1 MAKKKTNI
9 GLSILYGITF
19 LAPVTYSL
27 LAYEMDVV
35 QRMFFFS
42 TSVLLFLVYLLR
54 LNTDKSIQLNKFLLM
69 LFIIFPFTFLTAF
82 VNDSAS
88 LLLLKLSDI
97 IIPLSIILQS
107 VIVFFILGEEKF
119 LKVVSYSVVIIS
131 TLFSLIGVLEVFQIK
146 ILPLPSVIPPGSTL
160 GHRSFAAEY
169 LLPALPFLLILNE
182 YVTKERKIYLLFAAV
197 VNLSFL
203 LFTRNR
209 AALIILIVVIVLYV
223 IYILLKKKKRDR
235 LKTLAPIIGVIMI
248 SFLFSLIPV
257 KGTERPGLET
267 TASTFFDSEFKSNVL
282 RLNFWD
288 ASIQMIKAEPLIGIG
303 LFKWSGYYPQYH
315 GDYFNDKNL
324 FYVQNIHAHNDFLE
338 VFTESGFAAV
348 IVFILIYITV
358 SLSLFNRSRRNEK
371 YFPLLLTFLITFAF
385 SFVAFPNYKFASC
398 FLASVVSG
406 VALIG
411 STEKGNKPFTIKMIH
426 FKWALC
432 VVLIV
437 GGAVSYIKLKSE
449 ISFGQAMYLK
459 ERRQYLLMLQKLEE
473 VSEIFYPLDT
483 SKQPVD
489 YYRGIANSF
498 LGMHSESLKNNL
510 SAQELAPFNPIIM
523 QNVAAS
529 YHDLGNLNIAIE
541 QYEKVRKHFPNYIN
555 AQVNL
560 LNLYSE
566 TGKTEKAKELYNELF
581 EKSPGNPRLIEFK
594 TKFQAEQR

>member
-1 MAKKKTNI
+1 MTKKKTNI
-9 GLSILYGITF
+9 GLSILFGITF

-54 LNTDKSIQLNKFLLM
+54 FNTDKAIKLNKFLLI
-69 LFIIFPFTFLTAF
+69 LFVIFPFTFLTSF
-82 VNDSAS
+82 FNNSAS
-88 LLLLKLSDI
+88 LLFLKLSDVI
-97 IIPLSIILQS
+97 VPLSIILQS
-107 VIVFFILGEEKF
+107 ALLFFILGEEKF
-119 LKVVSYSVVIIS
+119 FKVVSYSVVIIS
-131 TLFSLIGVLEVFQIK
+131 TSFSLIGVLEVLQIK

-182 YVTKERKIYLLFAAV
+182 YITKERKIYLLLAAV
-197 VNLSFL
+197 FNISFL

-209 AALIILIVVIVLYV
+209 AGMIILTVVAILY
-223 IYILLKKKKRDR
+223 IIFILIKKEKGSK
-235 LKTLAPIIGVIMI
+235 LKTLTPILSVLVI
-248 SFLFSLIPV
+248 SFLISLIPV
-257 KGTERPGLET
+257 KGTERPGLQS
-267 TASTFFDSEFKSNVL
+267 TASTFFDTDFKSNLL
-282 RLNFWD
+282 RLHFWD
-288 ASIQMIKAEPLIGIG
+288 ASIQMIKEKPLVGIG
-303 LFKWSGYYPQYH
+303 LFKWSGYYPQYN

-324 FYVQNIHAHNDFLE
+324 FYVHNIHAHNDFLE
-338 VFTESGFAAV
+338 VFSESGIAAS
-348 IVFILIYITV
+348 IIFILIFITV
-358 SLSLFNRSRRNEK
+358 TLTLFNRSRRNEK

-398 FLASVVSG
+398 FLAAVVSG
-406 VALIG
+406 VVLIA
-411 STEKGNKPFTIKMIH
+411 STEKGNKPFAVKMIH
-426 FKWALC
+426 FKWVLLL
-432 VVLIV
+432 VLII
-437 GGAVSYIKLKSE
+437 GGTISYIKLKSE

-489 YYRGIANSF
+489 YYRGIANSY
-498 LGMHSESLKNNL
+498 LGRHSESLKNNL

-529 YHDLGNLNIAIE
+529 YQSLGNLNIAIE

-555 AQVNL
+555 AQINL
-560 LNLYSE
+560 LILYSE
-566 TGKTEKAKELYNELF
+566 NGKTEKAKELINELF
-581 EKSPGNPRLIEFK
+581 EKSPGNPRLLELK
-594 TKFQAEQR
+594 NKFQPE

>member
-1 MAKKKTNI
+1 MTKKKTNI
-9 GLSILYGITF
+9 GLSILFGITF

-54 LNTDKSIQLNKFLLM
+54 FNTDKAIKLNKFLLI
-69 LFIIFPFTFLTAF
+69 LFVIFPFTFLTSF
-82 VNDSAS
+82 FNNSAS
-88 LLLLKLSDI
+88 LLFLKLSDVI
-97 IIPLSIILQS
+97 VPLSIILQS
-107 VIVFFILGEEKF
+107 ALLFFILGEEKF
-119 LKVVSYSVVIIS
+119 FKVVSYSVVIIS
-131 TLFSLIGVLEVFQIK
+131 TSFSLIGVLEVLQIK

-182 YVTKERKIYLLFAAV
+182 YITKERKIYLLLAAV
-197 VNLSFL
+197 FNISFL

-209 AALIILIVVIVLYV
+209 AGMIILTVVAILYIIFILIKKEKGSKLKSLTPILIVLV
-223 IYILLKKKKRDR
+223 
-235 LKTLAPIIGVIMI
+235 I
-248 SFLFSLIPV
+248 SFLISFLPV
-257 KGTERPGLET
+257 KGTERPGLQS
-267 TASTFFDSEFKSNVL
+267 TASTFFDTEFKSNVL
-282 RLNFWD
+282 RLHFWD
-288 ASIQMIKAEPLIGIG
+288 ASIQMIKEKPLVGIG
-303 LFKWSGYYPQYH
+303 LFKWSGYYPQYN

-324 FYVQNIHAHNDFLE
+324 FYVHNIHAHNDFLE
-338 VFTESGFAAV
+338 VFSESGIAAS
-348 IVFILIYITV
+348 IIFILIFITV
-358 SLSLFNRSRRNEK
+358 TLTLFNKSKRNEK

-398 FLASVVSG
+398 FLAAVVSG
-406 VALIG
+406 VVLIA
-411 STEKGNKPFTIKMIH
+411 STEKGNKPFAVKMIH
-426 FKWALC
+426 FKWALL
-432 VVLIV
+432 VVLII
-437 GGAVSYIKLKSE
+437 GGTISYIKLKSE

-489 YYRGIANSF
+489 YYRGIANSY
-498 LGMHSESLKNNL
+498 LGRHSESLKNNL

-529 YHDLGNLNIAIE
+529 YQSLGNLNIAIE

-555 AQVNL
+555 AQINL
-560 LNLYSE
+560 LILYSE
-566 TGKTEKAKELYNELF
+566 NGKTEKAKELFNELF
-581 EKSPGNPRLIEFK
+581 EKSPGNPRLLELK
-594 TKFQAEQR
+594 NKFQPE